1 MCAVYARL
9 SSEKQAEAGNLQR
22 QKEHLVGA
30 ATAKG
35 CEVVAVVAEWAS
47 GRNEKRRGLRGL
59 FRLVGFRDR
68 LSRFGFRY
76 IMTSGR
82 RSRPTGSGWRCWTDP
97 WRSMLAPELLVTW
110 FAARLCGSR
119 SQQCRRKVKEAEGL
133 PAGTEVRADHP

>member
-1 MCAVYARL
+1 MAAARAKRYAV
-9 SSEKQAEAGNLQR
+9 
-22 QKEHLVGA
+22 
-30 ATAKG
+30 
-35 CEVVAVVAEWAS
+35 VVVVAEQAS
-47 GRNEKRRGLRGL
+47 GLNEKRRGLHRP
-59 FRLVGFRDR
+59 FRLAAAGEIDVGLVEFRDR